1 MKFRPQTA
9 EYLCTCCASSGGD
22 STFLTFCLFAAKI
35 RAMGRE
41 SFADRLQTR
50 VGMAAVLSVVALV
63 SVAIY
68 LPATRYGF
76 VWDDTALIADN
87 VLLTHTGPAD
97 IFSRGYWAGSQE
109 NVAGPHASYYRPLVS
124 LSFWLDLKVSHGSPH
139 WFHLINLLLYALAS
153 AAVTLVL
160 WELLHSGVW
169 ALLGG
174 LLFAAHSSH
183 VESVAFVSGRT
194 DIMLTL
200 FIGIAAFAL
209 LRSFRKHNRWWW
221 LVVLAA
227 FGCALL
233 SKETAVLF
241 PLLVALAPLLIGVRY
256 DRRYW
261 LLVLAT
267 LAVLAGYLLLRSA
280 AVPVL
285 LPLAGRGGLLS
296 RLGAMVNGFGLYVRM
311 FLWPFAHH
319 AWYQAGGSPLAPV
332 SNIIAAA
339 LLVTSAILF
348 ALKRRFVATRWGY
361 AWAIAFLLPVAGFV
375 SIGPVAADRLLLLPS
390 AGLVMVV
397 MTALSRI
404 PGLRAATRR
413 LVWTLLAVVIVLLGV
428 DTMLRTR
435 VWKNN
440 ETLFTAM
447 VREAPTA
454 PNAYSSLADAIAGER
469 PDSALALYEHA
480 LRLNPDYVHAH
491 LNAAILLSRRGDQP
505 AAIQHL
511 RAARELAP
519 GSDMVLNDLALALS
533 AAGENDSALATID
546 RAIAVQRG
554 GSAVLHLNRANLL
567 AAAGRISEAAEE
579 LRSTLALDSTTPG
592 ARTMLADLLR
602 KEGRYDSAI
611 VLMRSEV
618 RERPS
623 AVSFK
628 YLGDLFLS
636 TADSARAIENYN
648 QSLRLDSSY
657 LPALY
662 NQSVLSAARG
672 DVAAARGLAERAYRL
687 RPDNEAVRQ
696 LYLRFNQSPG
706 H

>member
-1 MKFRPQTA
+1 
-9 EYLCTCCASSGGD
+9 
-22 STFLTFCLFAAKI
+22 
-35 RAMGRE
+35 
-41 SFADRLQTR
+41 
-50 VGMAAVLSVVALV
+50 MAAVLAVVALV
-63 SVAIY
+63 SIAIY
-68 LPATRYGF
+68 LPSTRYGF
-76 VWDDTALIADN
+76 VWDDDTLITN
-87 VLLTHTGPAD
+87 NSLLAHSRPAD
-97 IFSRGYWAGSQE
+97 VFSRGFWAGSPEQ
-109 NVAGPHASYYRPLVS
+109 VAGPGASYYRPLVS

-480 LRLNPDYVHAH
+480 LRLDPDYVHAH
-491 LNAAILLSRRGDQP
+491 LHAALILSDRGDQRG
-505 AAIQHL
+505 AIRHL
-511 RAARELAP
+511 RIARALVP
-519 GSDMVLNDLALALS
+519 NSDMVLNNLALAFRD
-533 AAGENDSALATID
+533 AGENDSALATID
-546 RAIAVQRG
+546 RAIAVQHG
-554 GSAVLHLNRANLL
+554 GSAVLHLNRASVLVTAGQT
-567 AAAGRISEAAEE
+567 AAAADE
-579 LRSTLALDSTTPG
+579 LARALELDSAAPG
-592 ARTMLADLLR
+592 ARAMLAAVLR
-602 KEGRYDSAI
+602 QQGRYDSAI
-611 VLMRSEV
+611 AVMRDEV
-618 RERPS
+618 RYRPS
-623 AVSFK
+623 AEAFT
-628 YLGDLFLS
+628 YMGDLFLS
-636 TADSARAIENYN
+636 AGDSAHADGKYDEA
-648 QSLRLDSSY
+648 LRLDPTY
-657 LPALY
+657 VPALY
-662 NQSVLSAARG
+662 NQSLLSAAQG
-672 DVAAARGLAERAYRL
+672 DPAAARVLAERAYQL
-687 RPDNEAVRQ
+687 RPDIAAVRE
-696 LYLRFNQSPG
+696 LHRKLTPLPG
-706 H
+706 R